1 MENNSKGII
10 KIFAG
15 IFCFMLGMTFASTD
29 ITGLAVIFFI
39 ICAVLIIIGITDLV
53 AKENNQVNFTDQEKI
68 DFAKQQEEAPH
79 NSQSQKEEQA
89 SFSPLAYTN
98 LAVNLTILSA
108 DEALSN
114 HSKHVNQRATAK
126 LDYTIYVLFS
136 YYCALCNLRNEEL
149 VDNFSRLCYIRLKQ
163 HFSPLMDENKINRI
177 IDERLEKYDFIMQN
191 CQNKIEAINDT
202 LELYITKDLWFPDY
216 TGDAIPIADVRRQL
230 ELRLELIELDKYVG
244 EKVSSIYDKLIAVSN
259 KSSVG

>member
-1 MENNSKGII
+1 MENQSKGII

-29 ITGLAVIFFI
+29 ISGPAAILFI
-39 ICAVLIIIGITDLV
+39 ICAALIVIGITDLV
-53 AKENNQVNFTDQEKI
+53 GKKNNQVNFAE
-68 DFAKQQEEAPH
+68 QQKEAPR
-79 NSQSQKEEQA
+79 NSQSQNEEQA

-114 HSKHVNQRATAK
+114 HSKYVNQRATAK

-149 VDNFSRLCYIRLKQ
+149 IDNFSRLCRIRIKQ

-177 IDERLEKYDFIMQN
+177 IDERLEKYDYIMQN
-191 CQNKIEAINDT
+191 YQNNIEVINDT
-202 LELYITKDLWFPDY
+202 IEQYITKDLWFPDY
-216 TGDAIPIADVRRQL
+216 TENAIPIVDVRRQL
-230 ELRLELIELDKYVG
+230 ELRLELIQLDNYVG
-244 EKVSSIYDKLIAVSN
+244 EKVTSIYEKLVAVSSE
-259 KSSVG
+259 SSVG